1 MEMKGA
7 SCMNIMKIIVAGT
20 YSTAQVKE
28 PKNSLLRISAFRELP
43 KNTRNQT
50 E

>member
-1 MEMKGA
+1 MHTFENF
-7 SCMNIMKIIVAGT
+7 NIVLTRTPTDADANAWLTT

-43 KNTRNQT
+43 
-50 E
+50 